1 MTSTGYSAAE
11 SPRHA
16 LVLRLLREQCP
27 PPARVVE
34 LGAAPG
40 AQSIGLANA
49 GYDVTAVDIGVASDA
64 WEGAPEGTM
73 VQLFQDAGIELVL
86 WNLEKTPYPLPDETF
101 DAVLLTEVFEHLRE
115 YPITSLH
122 EAWRILKPGGCL
134 YLTTPNAAYL
144 RNRVQLLLGKSTASS
159 LPDWIGGIPFAR
171 HAREYT
177 FGEMRELLRLTG
189 LEPVVMTSRHLHIG
203 SGRQSAVARVGKQ
216 ILDRIARARPT
227 FGPAIVV
234 VARRPR
240 TAEAGATIRA
250 VARSA

>member
-1 MTSTGYSAAE
+1 M
-11 SPRHA
+11 
-16 LVLRLLREQCP
+16 
-27 PPARVVE
+27 VE

-40 AQSIGLANA
+40 AQSLGLAKA
-49 GYDVTAVDIGVASDA
+49 GYDVTAVDIGIRSDA

-73 VQLFQDAGIELVL
+73 VNRFREAGVALVL
-86 WNLEKTPYPLPDETF
+86 WNLEVTPYPLPDRAF

-115 YPITSLH
+115 YPITALH
-122 EAWRILKPGGCL
+122 EARRILKPGGCL

-144 RNRVQLLLGKSTASS
+144 RNRAQLLVGRSTASA

-177 FGEMRELLRLTG
+177 FGEMRELLRLAD

-203 SGRQSAVARVGKQ
+203 SGRASAAARAGKT
-216 ILDRIARARPT
+216 LMDRIARARPT

-234 VARRPR
+234 VARRP
-240 TAEAGATIRA
+240 G
-250 VARSA
+250 